1 MADPSRSIV
10 QKTLEYSLVVLISL
24 IVLLILVQV
33 VSRYLIQLPFV
44 GLEELARLL
53 FVWACFMGTSLGVI
67 RSRHISID
75 IVVRILPDKYKT
87 AAQFVTSLI
96 ILVISLVM
104 VIYGTQF
111 VIKKWM
117 FPDYSTALY
126 YPRSLFYVPVPIS
139 GLIIF
144 IYTAIFSIQ
153 RFRKTP
159 GKAA

>member
-1 MADPSRSIV
+1 MADSKRSIV
-10 QKTLEYSLVVLISL
+10 QKSLEYSLVVLISL

-67 RSRHISID
+67 RYRHISID
-75 IVVRILPDKYKT
+75 ILVSALPDKYKT
-87 AAQFVTSLI
+87 ALQFLTSLI
-96 ILVISLVM
+96 ILVISFVM
-104 VIYGTQF
+104 VFYGTHF

-144 IYTAIFSIQ
+144 IYTAIYSVQ
-153 RFRKTP
+153 RFKKKP
-159 GKAA
+159 AKAA

>member
-1 MADPSRSIV
+1 MAAANRPIV
-10 QKTLEYSLVVLISL
+10 PKLLEYSMVILISL

-75 IVVRILPDKYKT
+75 VLLRSVPDKYKIIL
-87 AAQFVTSLI
+87 QFISSLI
-96 ILVISLVM
+96 ILVIGLVM

-111 VIKKWM
+111 VISKWQY
-117 FPDYSTALY
+117 PDYSTALY
-126 YPRSLFYVPVPIS
+126 YPRSLFYAPVPIS

-144 IYTAIFSIQ
+144 CYTAKFSIE
-153 RFRKTP
+153 RFRK
-159 GKAA
+159 